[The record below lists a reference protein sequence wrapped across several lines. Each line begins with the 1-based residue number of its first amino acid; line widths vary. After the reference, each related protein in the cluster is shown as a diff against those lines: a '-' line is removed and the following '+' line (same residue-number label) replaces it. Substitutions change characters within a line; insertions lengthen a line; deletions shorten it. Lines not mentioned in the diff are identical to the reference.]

1 MTKQPLIKVANLS
14 RSYFGEGTETKAL
27 QDVSLTVSAGE
38 YVSIM
43 GASGSGKSTLLHLL
57 GLLDQPTGGTY
68 HLDGRD
74 TGTLSDEALA
84 AIRNAQL
91 GFVFQSFH
99 LLARA
104 TVLEN
109 VMLPLHY
116 SQVRPSE
123 HSARAVA
130 ALTSVNM
137 EHRLQH
143 RPDQLSGGEKQR
155 TAMARAL
162 VNDPPVLFADEPT
175 GNLDSKTGGAVM
187 DLLDTLHA
195 DGRTILVITHDK
207 AAAARAERTFRLHDG
222 KLVAEIDNREHGHE

>member
-1 MTKQPLIKVANLS
+1 
-14 RSYFGEGTETKAL
+14 
-27 QDVSLTVSAGE
+27 
-38 YVSIM
+38 M
-43 GASGSGKSTLLHLL
+43 GVSGSGKSTLLHLL
-57 GLLDQPTGGTY
+57 GLLDRPTSGTY

-74 TGTLSDEALA
+74 TGTLSDQALA
-84 AIRNAQL
+84 TTRNTQL

-109 VMLPLHY
+109 MMLPLHY
-116 SQVRPSE
+116 STVPQKDHER
-123 HSARAVA
+123 RAVV
-130 ALTSVNM
+130 ALTSVAM
-137 EHRLQH
+137 EHRLKH

-162 VNDPPVLFADEPT
+162 VTDPPIVFADEPT

-187 DLLDTLHA
+187 DLLDKLHA
-195 DGRTILVITHDK
+195 QGRTLLTITHDK